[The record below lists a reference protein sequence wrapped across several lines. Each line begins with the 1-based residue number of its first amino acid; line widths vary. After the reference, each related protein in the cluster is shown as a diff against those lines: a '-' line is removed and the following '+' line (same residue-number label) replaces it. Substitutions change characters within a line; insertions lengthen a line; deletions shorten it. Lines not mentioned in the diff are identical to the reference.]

1 MPRLYIMC
9 GIPASGKS
17 TFARKLV
24 ENNNNICYVSR
35 DEIRFS
41 IIKNNEDYFSHEKE
55 VFKKFVITIAENLK
69 VGHDVIADATHLNH
83 FSRSKLIRAIDQY
96 ITNYTIEYVVLMTP
110 LEICMERNATR
121 EGRARVPDSVMK
133 SMAENFEYI
142 TNEEK
147 NSERVRVIYYV

>member
-1 MPRLYIMC
+1 MSRLYIMC
-9 GIPASGKS
+9 GMPASGKS

-24 ENNNNICYVSR
+24 DNNNNICYVSR

-41 IIKNNEDYFSHEKE
+41 IIKNDEDYFSHEKE

-69 VGHDVIADATHLNH
+69 AEHDVIADATHLNR
-83 FSRSKLIRAIDQY
+83 FSRNKLIRAIDQY

-110 LEICMERNATR
+110 LEICMERNAAR
-121 EGRARVPDSVMK
+121 EGRARVPDSIMK
-133 SMAENFEYI
+133 SMAKNFEYI

-147 NSERVRVIYYV
+147 NLERVRVIYYV